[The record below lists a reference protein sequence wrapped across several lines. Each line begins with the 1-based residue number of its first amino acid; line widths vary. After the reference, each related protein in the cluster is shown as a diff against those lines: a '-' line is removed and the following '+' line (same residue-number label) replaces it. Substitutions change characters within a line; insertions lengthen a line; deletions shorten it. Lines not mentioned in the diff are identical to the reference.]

1 MFCLHQSCEA
11 VMILGGPGAGLQ
23 IQWALACQEFDSPF
37 AAFLLRCFFFVKT
50 KTMKTFSFGPVF
62 LISPDLF
69 CSEENVTVFA
79 PVGTQ
84 DLKF

>member
-1 MFCLHQSCEA
+1 
-11 VMILGGPGAGLQ
+11 MILGGPGAGLQ

-62 LISPDLF
+62 LTSPDLF